1 MEYLALKSNGVY
13 LKKNADQNKVK
24 ALLDRILFTEVD
36 GDSPVICVKD
46 NFISIKAEGLVSDTN
61 NLVDDLCALGEYLE
75 DNSSIGISRE
85 RWETNIQL
93 QNNSE
98 PTIQ

>member
-1 MEYLALKSNGVY
+1 MEYLSLKSNGVY

-36 GDSPVICVKD
+36 GDRPVICVKD
-46 NFISIKAEGLVSDTN
+46 NFISIKAEGIVSDVN
-61 NLVDDLCALGEYLE
+61 NLIEDLGALGEYLE

-93 QNNSE
+93 QNKQDF
-98 PTIQ
+98 TIQ